1 MRLTTDRLTIRRFKA
16 DDWRDLHDYL
26 SQLEVVEYEPYDVY
40 SEDQAKEESVG
51 RAADPAFWA
60 IELRSEAKVIGNVWL
75 GEGGQDTREL
85 GYVFN
90 ARYWGNGFAAE
101 ACQALIEWAFAHG
114 THRIVAECN
123 PLNQPSWRLLERL
136 GFRREGH
143 LIENVSFRR
152 DDDGLPVWQD
162 TYVYAVLASEWDL
175 LADGVGSN

>member
-1 MRLTTDRLTIRRFKA
+1 MRLTTERLTIRRFEA

-26 SQLEVVEYEPYDVY
+26 SQPEVVEHEPYDVF
-40 SEDQAKEESVG
+40 SEEQAKQEAIG

-60 IELRSEAKVIGNVWL
+60 VESRSEAKVIGNVWL

-101 ACQALIEWAFAHG
+101 ACRALIEWAFAQG

-123 PLNQPSWRLLERL
+123 PLNQASWRLLERL

-143 LIENVSFRR
+143 LVENVYFRR
-152 DDDGLPVWQD
+152 DDDGHPMWQD
-162 TYVYAVLASEWDL
+162 TYVYAVLASEWDDV
-175 LADGVGSN
+175 ADSTSS